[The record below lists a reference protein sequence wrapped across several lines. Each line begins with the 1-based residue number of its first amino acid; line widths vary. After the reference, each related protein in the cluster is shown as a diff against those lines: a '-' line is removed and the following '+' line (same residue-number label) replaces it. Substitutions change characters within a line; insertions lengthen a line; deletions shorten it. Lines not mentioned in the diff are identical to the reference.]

1 MRQFQCPVHF
11 VGRNVVEAFAL
22 VAFRQ
27 GFPILFGRL
36 EQAERSHDVG
46 TCESERVFDAPVHV
60 AFGGQ
65 MDDAVHMVLPDEFAH
80 LVEIANVRFDES
92 IVRPVFDVF
101 QIGQVSGV
109 GQLVQ
114 VDNMVVRILVD
125 EKGLPMKP
133 APPVM
138 MIFLLK
144 SMMCCIIDISFLNNQ
159 TTIRHL
165 SGEDDACPFPT
176 G

>member
-65 MDDAVHMVLPDEFAH
+65 MDDAVHTVLPDEFAH

-114 VDNMVVRILVD
+114 IDNMVVRILVD
-125 EKGLPMKP
+125 EKAYHVAADETG
-133 APPVM
+133 
-138 MIFLLK
+138 
-144 SMMCCIIDISFLNNQ
+144 SSGNDDISFKIHDVL
-159 TTIRHL
+159 HY
-165 SGEDDACPFPT
+165 
-176 G
+176 

>member
-1 MRQFQCPVHF
+1 M
-11 VGRNVVEAFAL
+11 VETFAL

-27 GFPILFGRL
+27 GFPILFGCL
-36 EQAERSHDVG
+36 EQAERSHDIG
-46 TCESERVFDAPVHV
+46 ACESERVFDTAVHV
-60 AFGGQ
+60 AFGSQ
-65 MDDAVHMVLPDEFAH
+65 MDNAVHMVLPEEFAH

-92 IVRPVFDVF
+92 VIRLVFDVF
-101 QIGQVSGV
+101 QVGQVSGV

-114 VDNMVVRILVD
+114 IDNVVVRILRRTTW
-125 EKGLPMKP
+125 LPMKP

-144 SMMCCIIDISFLNNQ
+144 SMMCCIIGINLLSNQ

-176 G
+176 GGFCRKECAS

>member
-1 MRQFQCPVHF
+1 M
-11 VGRNVVEAFAL
+11 VETFAL

-27 GFPILFGRL
+27 GFPILFGCL
-36 EQAERSHDVG
+36 EQAERSHDIG
-46 TCESERVFDAPVHV
+46 ACESERVFDTAVHV
-60 AFGGQ
+60 AFGSQ
-65 MDDAVHMVLPDEFAH
+65 MDNAVHMVLPEEFAH

-92 IVRPVFDVF
+92 VIRLVFDVF
-101 QIGQVSGV
+101 QVGQVSGV

-114 VDNMVVRILVD
+114 IDNVVVRILVD
-125 EKGLPMKP
+125 EEAYDVAADETGSSG
-133 APPVM
+133 M

-144 SMMCCIIDISFLNNQ
+144 SMMCCIIGINLLSNQ